1 MKHLIGWT
9 LGLAVSAS
17 AAAQTLPTA
26 PSGCARDLAMRSY
39 CSSYSAPPL
48 RGPIN
53 VKFFAVVDKA
63 SYSNINSIL
72 KRYTDFENWPEY
84 VDATGRTDILFNT
97 SKVLKPLPATD
108 GNGEVMRHYAD
119 YRIDSVIG
127 YQNVRVVTHN
137 TLVDAYDGALRS
149 LEFTAQNKGQQEV
162 PTGEPALNGSIG
174 VQSQTGNVHVVDCAS
189 SELCSEDQ
197 YLLIYES
204 TVTPDI
210 DLLPNLAARSITR
223 GIESLLIGM
232 FLLGDADG
240 DIL

>member
-39 CSSYSAPPL
+39 CSSFDAPPL

-53 VKFFAVVDKA
+53 VKLFAVVDKA
-63 SYSNINSIL
+63 DYTSVDGVI
-72 KRYTDFENWPEY
+72 KRYTDFERWPAY
-84 VDATGRTDILFNT
+84 VDATGRTDIVFNT
-97 SKVLKPLPATD
+97 SKVLKPLPATS
-108 GNGEVMRHYAD
+108 GSAEVLRHYAN

-127 YQNVRVVTHN
+127 YQDVRVVTHN
-137 TLVDAYDGALRS
+137 SVVKAYTGALAS
-149 LEFTAQNKGQQEV
+149 LEFVAQNKGTQEV
-162 PTGEPALNGSIG
+162 PTGEPALNGSVG
-174 VQSQTGNVHVVDCAS
+174 VQSQTGSVHVVDCAS
-189 SELCSEDQ
+189 SELCSADQ
-197 YLLIYES
+197 YLLIYQS

-210 DLLPNLAARSITR
+210 DLLPNLAARSISR
-223 GIESLLIGM
+223 GVESLLIGM
-232 FLLGDADG
+232 FLLGDADD